1 MGAVLFSGLGLQA
14 AAAQDDPP
22 RNRLNEKVK
31 EPGILLPEQMPQFPG
46 GFAKLLDELETSLKD
61 PSKGPVVHNA
71 GCWMVRFTVGA
82 DGEARAASVEPSPSN
97 KISVNSPEGK
107 AAQRALWSALKTV
120 VPAPWKPGMQA
131 GKPVA
136 VAIELPLTLY

>member
-1 MGAVLFSGLGLQA
+1 MGLSSQA
-14 AAAQDDPP
+14 ALAQDEPP

-31 EPGILLPEQMPQFPG
+31 EPGILLPEQMPEYPG
-46 GFAKLLDELETSLKD
+46 GFVKLLDELEASLKD
-61 PSKGPVVHNA
+61 PNVAPVVHNA

-82 DGEARAASVEPSPSN
+82 DGEARAASVEPTPSN
-97 KISVNSPEGK
+97 KISTNSPEGK
-107 AAQRALWSALKTV
+107 AAQKALWAALKTV

-136 VAIELPLTLY
+136 VAIELPLTLR